1 MDQFR
6 IFFRLGLQHILD
18 VYRIEAILFLIA
30 LTVVFL
36 IRDWRQVL
44 LLVLFFTIGYTLTY
58 YLAIYD
64 LVRLDQRPV
73 NFLRYLTVFITS
85 VSNVLRKKD
94 AFHIK
99 GNLQRNFF
107 LAVIFGMVYGLSFAD
122 YLQNMVEG
130 VKPLAEPLLGFN
142 LGIEAGLLIVVISWL
157 LISFIFISLVG
168 INRRDWVLVIS
179 SGIAGASLTLLFEA
193 KFW

>member
-1 MDQFR
+1 MSQFQ

-18 VYRIEAILFLIA
+18 LYRIEAILFLVA

-36 IRDWRQVL
+36 IRDWKQVI
-44 LLVLFFTIGYTLTY
+44 LLVVFFTLGYSLSY
-58 YLAIYD
+58 YLTFYE
-64 LVRLDQRPV
+64 VMRTDQRLID
-73 NFLRYLTVFITS
+73 FLRYFTVFITA

-107 LAVIFGMVYGLSFAD
+107 LAVLFGMVYGIGFAEYLKAMVADVRPLS
-122 YLQNMVEG
+122 
-130 VKPLAEPLLGFN
+130 EPLLAFN
-142 LGIEAGLLIVVISWL
+142 LGIEAGLFIVVIAWL